1 MSDMRTG
8 DMRTGDM
15 RTGDMRTGDMRT
27 GDMRTGDMRTGDMHP
42 PPIRRSAWD
51 TLAPTTAQI
60 IGGALTRALLLA
72 LIVTLLYVL
81 WRMLVAATTGPAPG
95 LGQFAEDAAVVFGIF
110 TGLFIPLCLLF
121 STRRLADRSFTA
133 FGLLATFFGLA
144 MLIVFFVRLGVEVR
158 HWFTYTPQLIE
169 ERNAELR
176 ALGERAANA
185 KKMLDDEIAKVR
197 LEMEDELSRTPE
209 DEKAELRRIYEEEV
223 VPQKIADLTIN
234 VKEDE
239 RIATGNYRE
248 DTSPWALLIHFLTS
262 GPSDEPQDAGV
273 YPALIGSIWV
283 ALITIAFA
291 VPVGVGAALYLE
303 EYKQNNWLGRLIQ
316 VNINNLAGVPSIVY
330 GILGTFVFV
339 EMIFKPLEMS
349 YPGTFSAR
357 NVLGGGLTLGLLT
370 LPVVIVSAQE
380 AIRAVP
386 DSLRQGAYALGA
398 THWQSI
404 WKIVLPMSTP
414 GILTGTILSI
424 SRAIGEAAPLI
435 FFGALLYVNQEP
447 SLFSRFSVMP
457 MQVFDWTGRPPVTVN
472 GASVEIWKYNAAL
485 ASVLLLGVLLSLN
498 GIAIYFRNRA
508 QKGNRY

>member
-1 MSDMRTG
+1 MSDLN
-8 DMRTGDM
+8 
-15 RTGDMRTGDMRT
+15 
-27 GDMRTGDMRTGDMHP
+27 P

-51 TLAPTTAQI
+51 ALAPTAGQI
-60 IGGALTRALLLA
+60 IGGALTRALVLGLV
-72 LIVTLLYVL
+72 VTFVYVA
-81 WRMLVAATTGPAPG
+81 WRILVAATTGPALA
-95 LGQFAEDAAVVFGIF
+95 LGQFVYDAAVVGVIA
-110 TGLFIPLCLLF
+110 TALFIPLCLLF
-121 STRRLADRSFTA
+121 STRKLADRSFTA

-144 MLIVFFVRLGVEVR
+144 MLVVFFVRLGVEVR
-158 HWFTYTPQLIE
+158 HWFTYTPRLVE
-169 ERNAELR
+169 ARNEKLKE
-176 ALGERAANA
+176 LGERAANA
-185 KKMLDDEIAKVR
+185 KKMIDEEVAKVR

-209 DEKAELRRIYEEEV
+209 DEKAELRKIYEEEV
-223 VPQKIADLTIN
+223 IPQKIVDLRIN
-234 VKEDE
+234 VKEYE
-239 RIATGNYRE
+239 QIATGAYRE

-283 ALITIAFA
+283 AFITVLFA

-303 EYKQNNWLGRLIQ
+303 EYKQNNWLGRIIQ

-349 YPGTFSAR
+349 YPDTFSAR

-414 GILTGTILSI
+414 GILTGTILSV

-435 FFGALLYVNQEP
+435 FFGALLYVNQSP
-447 SLFSRFSVMP
+447 SIRPWESRFSVMP
-457 MQVFDWTGRPPVTVN
+457 MQIFDWTGRPAVTVD
-472 GASVEIWKYNAAL
+472 GVGVEIWKYNAAL

-498 GIAIYFRNRA
+498 GIAIWFRNRA

>member
-1 MSDMRTG
+1 MSDTPGSGTR
-8 DMRTGDM
+8 
-15 RTGDMRTGDMRT
+15 
-27 GDMRTGDMRTGDMHP
+27 P
-42 PPIRRSAWD
+42 APRRSGWD
-51 TLAPTTAQI
+51 VETPTGLQI
-60 IGGALTRALLLA
+60 VGGALKRAVALA
-72 LIVTLLYVL
+72 LAVALFYVL
-81 WRMLVAATTGPAPG
+81 WRLVVAATTGTVPALAVLASDAGTVG
-95 LGQFAEDAAVVFGIF
+95 LVCAA
-110 TGLFIPLCLLF
+110 LLIPVCLLF
-121 STRRLADRSFTA
+121 STRRLADRSFA
-133 FGLLATFFGLA
+133 ALGFLATFLGLA
-144 MLIVFFVRLGVEVR
+144 MLVVFFVRLSADVR
-158 HWFTYTPQLIE
+158 HWFTYTPRLVE
-169 ERNAELR
+169 ARNAELQ
-176 ALGERAANA
+176 ALGQRSADA
-185 KKMLDDEIAKVR
+185 KKMLDDEIAGVR
-197 LEMEDELSRTPE
+197 REMEDELSRTPE
-209 DEKAELRRIYEEEV
+209 DEKAELRRVYEQEV
-223 VPQKIADLTIN
+223 IPQKIADLAIN

-239 RIATGNYRE
+239 QIATGSYRE
-248 DTSPWALLIHFLTS
+248 DVSPWALLIHFLTS

-273 YPALIGSIWV
+273 YPALVGSVWV
-283 ALITIAFA
+283 ALITILFA

-303 EYKQNNWLGRLIQ
+303 EYKQNNWLGRIIQ

-349 YPGTFSAR
+349 YPNTFSAR

-404 WKIVLPMSTP
+404 WSIVLPMSTP

-457 MQVFDWTGRPPVTVN
+457 MQIFDWTGRPPVTVD

-485 ASVLLLGVLLSLN
+485 ASVLLLGVLLALN

>member
-1 MSDMRTG
+1 MSEMGTN
-8 DMRTGDM
+8 
-15 RTGDMRTGDMRT
+15 
-27 GDMRTGDMRTGDMHP
+27 DMHP
-42 PPIRRSAWD
+42 PPIRRSAWQD
-51 TLAPTTAQI
+51 LAPTAGEI
-60 IGGALTRALLLA
+60 ISGSLTRALVLGLVVA
-72 LIVTLLYVL
+72 LLYAG
-81 WRMLVAATTGPAPG
+81 WRILVAATTGPTAELGG
-95 LGQFAEDAAVVFGIF
+95 LAYDFAVVGALA
-110 TGLFIPLCLLF
+110 TGLFVPLCLLF

-144 MLIVFFVRLGVEVR
+144 MLVVFFVRLGTEVR
-158 HWFTYTPQLIE
+158 HWFAYTPQLVE
-169 ERNAELR
+169 ARNAELR
-176 ALGERAANA
+176 ELGERAANA
-185 KKMLDDEIAKVR
+185 KKMLDEEIAKVR

-209 DEKAELRRIYEEEV
+209 DEKAELRKIYEEEV
-223 VPQKIADLTIN
+223 IPQKIADLKIN
-234 VKEDE
+234 VKEFE
-239 RIATGNYRE
+239 QIATGSYRE

-273 YPALIGSIWV
+273 YPALVGSIWV
-283 ALITIAFA
+283 AVITILFA

-303 EYKQNNWLGRLIQ
+303 EYKQNNWLGRIIQ

-339 EMIFKPLEMS
+339 ELIFKPLEMS
-349 YPGTFSAR
+349 YPDTFSAR
-357 NVLGGGLTLGLLT
+357 NVVGGGLTLGLLT

-447 SLFSRFSVMP
+447 SWFTRFSVMP
-457 MQVFDWTGRPPVTVN
+457 MQIFDWTGRPPVTVGN
-472 GASVEIWKYNAAL
+472 ESVEIWKYNAAL
-485 ASVLLLGVLLSLN
+485 ASLLLLGVLLSLN